1 MRKFTLLF
9 ILILQNSFSQISLPS
24 YFGDHMILQQKA
36 RIIIW
41 GWGTPLENV
50 KLKAGWDLNVYETEV
65 NNLGNW
71 EIEIE
76 TPSAGGPY
84 EIEITGYNQLKLN
97 DVLIGEVWLAS
108 GQSNM
113 EWSVNL
119 GIENGEKFASEAHIP
134 DLRFFKIEKR
144 SAEYPQNDLNG
155 KWEICTPGSMRNFS
169 SVAYFFGEKLQS
181 ELDVPI
187 GLIQSAWGGTPAE
200 AWMSKNIFAEKPEL
214 KEFSSKLPSQPWGP
228 QKPNLIHNAMIYP
241 LKNFPIA
248 GVIWYQGESNTS
260 NASSY
265 QNTFSALIEDWRNQW
280 KKDFPFYFVQIA
292 PYNYGEGEAG
302 VVVRN
307 EQRKVS
313 LSIPKTS
320 MVVVSDIGNIEDIHP
335 KNKKDVGL
343 RLADQAL
350 VKHYKAFNKVV
361 DGPVLDFSE
370 KDKNNILLHFKN
382 GTNLKFTN
390 EDKLFEVL
398 GVDQKWTSVDAI
410 IKGSTIQLKTKRIE
424 EPIKVRFAWG
434 NTTVSNL
441 INKEGLPA
449 SSFEINL

>member
-1 MRKFTLLF
+1 
-9 ILILQNSFSQISLPS
+9 
-24 YFGDHMILQQKA
+24 
-36 RIIIW
+36 
-41 GWGTPLENV
+41 
-50 KLKAGWDLNVYETEV
+50 
-65 NNLGNW
+65 
-71 EIEIE
+71 
-76 TPSAGGPY
+76 
-84 EIEITGYNQLKLN
+84 
-97 DVLIGEVWLAS
+97 
-108 GQSNM
+108 
-113 EWSVNL
+113 
-119 GIENGEKFASEAHIP
+119 
-134 DLRFFKIEKR
+134 
-144 SAEYPQNDLNG
+144 
-155 KWEICTPGSMRNFS
+155 
-169 SVAYFFGEKLQS
+169 
-181 ELDVPI
+181 
-187 GLIQSAWGGTPAE
+187 
-200 AWMSKNIFAEKPEL
+200 
-214 KEFSSKLPSQPWGP
+214 
-228 QKPNLIHNAMIYP
+228 MIYP
-241 LKNFPIA
+241 LKNFPVA

-361 DGPVLDFSE
+361 DGPILDFSE

-382 GTNLKFTN
+382 GTNFKFTN